1 MERERQRLVARKIKY
16 ARGKVRNG
24 STTMVTVEDS
34 QGGLTEYC
42 KKQDIEREIL
52 QNNKKK
58 IRQSHHRP
66 FTKNLSPR
74 ILDLNDLPILPRQ
87 C

>member
-58 IRQSHHRP
+58 NKAIP
-66 FTKNLSPR
+66 PSP
-74 ILDLNDLPILPRQ
+74 LYKKPLTQNFGFK
-87 C
+87 

>member
-52 QNNKKK
+52 QNNKKLGNPTIAPLQK
-58 IRQSHHRP
+58 TSHP
-66 FTKNLSPR
+66 EFW
-74 ILDLNDLPILPRQ
+74 I
-87 C
+87 